1 MFFLVLFGLI
11 VRGVSFE
18 FAAHAETKRGR
29 NIWRWALACGSLIPP
44 FILGM
49 IFTAIIQPLPITK
62 AGDVYPT
69 LGNQIN
75 LLTIVGGVAVTLM
88 MLMHG
93 LNFIRLKTTG
103 DLRKRARDWNSKLY
117 YLLYA
122 GEVVFAVLLFFMTDF
137 FKERPISTL
146 LILVVIVGSTVAA
159 HVGVLKDN
167 EVLSFVGSALGLV
180 GVVGVIFNG
189 LFPRVMIGQDAA
201 MSILAKD
208 ASASPLT
215 LTIMTIVAVILLP
228 IALAYFIW
236 SYVVFHK
243 RIQAKGAVSE

>member
-1 MFFLVLFGLI
+1 VWQFDSAV
-11 VRGVSFE
+11 
-18 FAAHAETKRGR
+18 
-29 NIWRWALACGSLIPP
+29 
-44 FILGM
+44 ILGM

-62 AGDVYPT
+62 NGDVFPT

-93 LNFIRLKTTG
+93 LNFICLKTTG

-159 HVGVLKDN
+159 HIGVLKDN
-167 EVLSFVGSALGLV
+167 EVLSFIGSALGLV

-189 LFPRVMIGQDAA
+189 LFPRVMIGQNAA

>member
-1 MFFLVLFGLI
+1 
-11 VRGVSFE
+11 
-18 FAAHAETKRGR
+18 
-29 NIWRWALACGSLIPP
+29 
-44 FILGM
+44 
-49 IFTAIIQPLPITK
+49 
-62 AGDVYPT
+62 
-69 LGNQIN
+69 
-75 LLTIVGGVAVTLM
+75 M

-159 HVGVLKDN
+159 HIGVLKDN
-167 EVLSFVGSALGLV
+167 EVLSFIGSALGLV

-189 LFPRVMIGQDAA
+189 LFPRVMIGQNAA